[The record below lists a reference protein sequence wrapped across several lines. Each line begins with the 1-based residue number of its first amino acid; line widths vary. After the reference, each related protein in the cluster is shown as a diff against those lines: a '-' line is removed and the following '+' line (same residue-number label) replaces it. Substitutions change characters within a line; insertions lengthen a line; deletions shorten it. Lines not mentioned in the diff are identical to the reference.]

1 MGTGFSA
8 RLQASLGWT
17 ETFLGRPHLHGP
29 HLSDGKTGSE
39 HFPRDGAG
47 QVLYLHALQSSPG
60 PKEQALL

>member
-1 MGTGFSA
+1 MGTRSYP

-17 ETFLGRPHLHGP
+17 EIFPGRPRLRGP
-29 HLSDGKTGSE
+29 HLSDGKTGSA

-47 QVLYLHALQSSPG
+47 QVLHPHALQSSQR